1 MNAWIYGAGAVGS
14 LTGGILA
21 AGGHRVTLVGRPALL
36 EPVRARG
43 LTVRVA
49 GRSLHSRP
57 GVASSLEEAAASGTP
72 DLILL
77 TMKSFGTAAAAAEIA
92 ARWPGSEPGLP
103 VVLTLQNGIGNEEA
117 LAESLGPERVWSGA
131 LTIAVSVARPGEVT
145 GEGSRGGFAFAPLA
159 PDAAGGNAS
168 HPAWGALLDALRAS
182 GVAAQVV
189 PEGYRGLKWSKLLL
203 NLLGNAACAAL
214 DLSPAQALADPRVFR
229 LEREAWLEALRVMR
243 LDGIRPV
250 DLPGYPVR
258 LLARVMSLPAP
269 LAHRIL
275 LPRIAGGRGGKL
287 PSFLLDLRAG
297 RRTEVS
303 FLNGAVAARARALGL
318 SAPVNA
324 ALTELLDGIAA
335 GTVDWAAFRGRPERL
350 ASRIGGAGRRGSG
363 SR

>member
-21 AGGHRVTLVGRPALL
+21 AAGHRVTLVGRPALL
-36 EPVRARG
+36 DPVREGG
-43 LTVRVA
+43 LTVHLA
-49 GRSLHSRP
+49 GRRLPSRP
-57 GVASSLEEAAASGTP
+57 EVASSLDEAAASGTP

-92 ARWPGSEPGLP
+92 ARWPGSGPNRP
-103 VVLTLQNGIGNEEA
+103 VVLTLQNGLGNEEA
-117 LAESLGPERVWSGA
+117 LAECLGPERVWSGT
-131 LTIAVSVARPGEVT
+131 LTIAVSVTRPGEVT

-168 HPAWGALLDALRAS
+168 HPAWGTLLGALRAS
-182 GVAAQVV
+182 GVAARVV
-189 PEGYRGLKWSKLLL
+189 PEGYRSLKWSKLLL

-214 DLSPAQALADPRVFR
+214 DLPPARALADPRVFR
-229 LEREAWLEALRVMR
+229 LERAAFLEALRVTR
-243 LDGIRPV
+243 ADGVPLV

-275 LPRIAGGRGGKL
+275 LPRIAGGRGKKL

-303 FLNGAVAARARALGL
+303 FLNGAVAARARALGIP
-318 SAPVNA
+318 APVNA
-324 ALTELLDGIAA
+324 ALADLLEGIAA
-335 GTVDWAAFRGRPERL
+335 GTRDWAAFRRRPDHL
-350 ASRIGGAGRRGSG
+350 AAYVGA
-363 SR
+363 